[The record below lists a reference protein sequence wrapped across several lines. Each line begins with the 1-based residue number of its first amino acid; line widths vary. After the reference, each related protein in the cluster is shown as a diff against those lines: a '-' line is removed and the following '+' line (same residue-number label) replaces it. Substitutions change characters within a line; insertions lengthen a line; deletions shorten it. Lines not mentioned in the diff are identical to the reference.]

1 MVGKTGL
8 ALVGRALLRTALI
21 QLSADGWDC
30 VPSLV
35 VFWPKPIQRLGL
47 WALGLVT
54 GDLQEGLH
62 QGGPS
67 ETAAASSPPPVV
79 SFC

>member
-21 QLSADGWDC
+21 QLSADEWDC

-35 VFWPKPIQRLGL
+35 VFWPEPIQPLGHGL
-47 WALGLVT
+47 LVWLLVT
-54 GDLQEGLH
+54 FKRVYIKGDLLRLLL
-62 QGGPS
+62 PLPCLLS
-67 ETAAASSPPPVV
+67 
-79 SFC
+79 

>member
-21 QLSADGWDC
+21 QSPADRWGC

-35 VFWPKPIQRLGL
+35 VFWPEPTQPLGL

-54 GDLQEGLH
+54 GDLQERLH

-67 ETAAASSPPPVV
+67 ETAAASSPLPVG